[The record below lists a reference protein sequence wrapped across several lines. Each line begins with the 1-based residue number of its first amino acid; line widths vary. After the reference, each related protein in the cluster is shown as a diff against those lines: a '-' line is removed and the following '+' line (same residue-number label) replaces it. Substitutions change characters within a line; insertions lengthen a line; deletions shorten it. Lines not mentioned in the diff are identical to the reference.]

1 MITSVNTTA
10 LTVSDMKRSVAFYCD
25 LFGFKVVV
33 ELPPPA
39 ERQRWDQYH
48 EEVCGIKGAQILV
61 NYLEAP
67 DGKSSLELIEYLKP
81 KKVAPSRRSIE
92 EPGVTIVPFGVK
104 DSKYAVKKLRE
115 AGVEVLSDPVP
126 YETDDGVRSFTTYLY
141 DPDSNA
147 ICLFEILED

>member
-1 MITSVNTTA
+1 MITGVQTTA
-10 LTVSDMKRSVAFYCD
+10 LTVSDMQRSVAFYRD

-33 ELPPPA
+33 ELPPAA

-48 EEVCGIKGAQILV
+48 EQVCQIKGAQILV

-81 KKVAPSRRSIE
+81 KNPAPRRRGIE
-92 EPGVTIVPFGVK
+92 EPGVAIVPFGVK
-104 DSKYAVKKLRE
+104 DSNAAVKKLRA

-126 YETDDGVRSFTTYLY
+126 YKTDDGVRSFTTYLY
-141 DPDSNA
+141 DPDGNA